1 MGGKGSAGGG
11 KPFTLGSGGGAAAAG
26 APSSG
31 GRVQTEAEAN
41 RIRASR
47 GFGPGGS
54 SGSTAPRKQT
64 SKRPQGQGATGEK
77 SGRELTLPSGNKLNM
92 SSLGSRAA
100 GTTFGAVLGGF
111 LAGGPG
117 AAYGGYKGY
126 QSSKEGWIGDAFNSR
141 TGETYRDYLE
151 KRGVSRKDTSLA
163 AKHGVLEQGARDQ
176 GYRGSES
183 VSLLDEGEDYDSIT
197 GEIF

>member
-11 KPFTLGSGGGAAAAG
+11 QGFTLGSGGGG
-26 APSSG
+26 GGGKKNPYSG
-31 GRVQTEAEAN
+31 GAMNVGAWNPGGGKVPSYNKSGAQGPRGE
-41 RIRASR
+41 SR
-47 GFGPGGS
+47 GS
-54 SGSTAPRKQT
+54 DNR
-64 SKRPQGQGATGEK
+64 TGNEK
-77 SGRELTLPSGNKLNM
+77 KGKEITLPSGNKLNM

-100 GTTFGAVLGGF
+100 GTTFGAMLGGF